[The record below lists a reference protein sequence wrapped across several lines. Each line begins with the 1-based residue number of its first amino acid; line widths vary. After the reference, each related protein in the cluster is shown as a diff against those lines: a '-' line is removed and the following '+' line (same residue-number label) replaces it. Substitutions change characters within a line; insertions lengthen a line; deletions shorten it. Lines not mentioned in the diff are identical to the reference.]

1 MSYFNFIASDYEM
14 PGVDNTDKHRMTV
27 KEAVDRGLMT
37 NEYDLPLDSEVLI
50 YETEEE
56 FDELMIHSSD
66 FINDKVVRTHTK
78 KSYLNDVLLGS
89 CKCHYEALLCYLYEN
104 MKPGTTV
111 ELWKI

>member
-78 KSYLNDVLLGS
+78 KSY
-89 CKCHYEALLCYLYEN
+89 E
-104 MKPGTTV
+104 
-111 ELWKI
+111 